1 LETVVVAA
9 DRINTTHT
17 PEMAVLIGAAL
28 VIVVVAW
35 MVLSGVKRH
44 RQQQPRA

>member
-1 LETVVVAA
+1 
-9 DRINTTHT
+9 
-17 PEMAVLIGAAL
+17 MALFIGIAF
-28 VIVVVAW
+28 VIIAVAW